1 MSVYSYDERMRAV
14 QFYIESGC
22 SEIMVFRELGY
33 PSPNALRQW
42 YNEYMQ
48 TGTLHSKANRRD
60 VYSQEQIDA
69 AVAYYNEHGGSLI
82 ATCRALGYP
91 DRNTMSQW
99 VRAAYPDGGKPPVR
113 RCKSDRELVRYTP
126 EQKQAAVEAWM
137 SGTPDYKIAA
147 QYGVCKAT
155 VYNWKKELLGK
166 VSVRM
171 KKQENTASF
180 EALSD
185 NKEELKAEVKSLQA
199 EIHRLKMER
208 DILEKAAEILKK
220 GDGINLESLTNA
232 EKADVIGAMTGEYR
246 LSELLKSIKM
256 AKSSYFYQR
265 KATFRPDKYKNLR
278 ASIRSVFRDNFQ
290 CYGYR
295 RIHTELCKGGKSIS
309 EKVVRRIMREEDLHA
324 RCAKRRRYS
333 SYMGEISP
341 AVANIVSRDFHADAP
356 NRKWLTD
363 LTEFALPAGKVYL
376 SPMVDCFDGCIVS
389 WTIGTS
395 PNAELANTML
405 DEAIAQLSKDEHP
418 IVHSDRGGHYR
429 WPDWVR
435 KVESAGLVRSMSK
448 KGCSPDNAACEGFF
462 GRLKNEMFY
471 GRSWMGVS
479 IDAFIG
485 ELDAY
490 VRWYNEKRIKLSLGG
505 MSPLEYR
512 RSLGLIA

>member
-185 NKEELKAEVKSLQA
+185 NKEELEAEVKSLQA

-220 GDGINLESLTNA
+220 GT
-232 EKADVIGAMTGEYR
+232 
-246 LSELLKSIKM
+246 
-256 AKSSYFYQR
+256 
-265 KATFRPDKYKNLR
+265 
-278 ASIRSVFRDNFQ
+278 ASIW
-290 CYGYR
+290 
-295 RIHTELCKGGKSIS
+295 K
-309 EKVVRRIMREEDLHA
+309 A
-324 RCAKRRRYS
+324 
-333 SYMGEISP
+333 
-341 AVANIVSRDFHADAP
+341 
-356 NRKWLTD
+356 
-363 LTEFALPAGKVYL
+363 
-376 SPMVDCFDGCIVS
+376 
-389 WTIGTS
+389 
-395 PNAELANTML
+395 
-405 DEAIAQLSKDEHP
+405 
-418 IVHSDRGGHYR
+418 
-429 WPDWVR
+429 
-435 KVESAGLVRSMSK
+435 
-448 KGCSPDNAACEGFF
+448 
-462 GRLKNEMFY
+462 
-471 GRSWMGVS
+471 
-479 IDAFIG
+479 
-485 ELDAY
+485 
-490 VRWYNEKRIKLSLGG
+490 
-505 MSPLEYR
+505 
-512 RSLGLIA
+512 

>member
-1 MSVYSYDERMRAV
+1 
-14 QFYIESGC
+14 
-22 SEIMVFRELGY
+22 MVFRELGY

-185 NKEELKAEVKSLQA
+185 NKEELEAEVKSLQA
-199 EIHRLKMER
+199 EIHRLFVKALGQAVR
-208 DILEKAAEILKK
+208 VQRVQEKAPVALCP
-220 GDGINLESLTNA
+220 
-232 EKADVIGAMTGEYR
+232 
-246 LSELLKSIKM
+246 
-256 AKSSYFYQR
+256 QR
-265 KATFRPDKYKNLR
+265 CNHA
-278 ASIRSVFRDNFQ
+278 
-290 CYGYR
+290 
-295 RIHTELCKGGKSIS
+295 GGK
-309 EKVVRRIMREEDLHA
+309 KLWPT
-324 RCAKRRRYS
+324 
-333 SYMGEISP
+333 GGT
-341 AVANIVSRDFHADAP
+341 
-356 NRKWLTD
+356 L
-363 LTEFALPAGKVYL
+363 
-376 SPMVDCFDGCIVS
+376 VDQV
-389 WTIGTS
+389 
-395 PNAELANTML
+395 
-405 DEAIAQLSKDEHP
+405 
-418 IVHSDRGGHYR
+418 
-429 WPDWVR
+429 
-435 KVESAGLVRSMSK
+435 
-448 KGCSPDNAACEGFF
+448 
-462 GRLKNEMFY
+462 
-471 GRSWMGVS
+471 
-479 IDAFIG
+479 
-485 ELDAY
+485 
-490 VRWYNEKRIKLSLGG
+490 
-505 MSPLEYR
+505 
-512 RSLGLIA
+512 